1 MLIAKIQAAL
11 AHHDTPANRANYQQ
25 FFKEKLKEPY
35 GLKVPILRKI
45 ANETFKE
52 VKGKPAKEILDTCDE
67 LLASGERYMRVIAF
81 IWALKVKRD
90 YRKTDFAR
98 FERWLKN
105 YVTHWGNCDQFCGIS
120 GELLVLYPDLVS
132 KTKRWAKSKNR
143 WFRRA
148 AAVSL
153 IVPVRNRLMLD
164 EVFKTADLLLTDD
177 DDMVQKGYG
186 WMLKEA
192 GNQFPD
198 EVFKYVM
205 KNKREMPRTAL
216 RYAIEKYP
224 QAQRK
229 KAMAKDR

>member
-1 MLIAKIQAAL
+1 MLITRIKAELAK
-11 AHHDTPANRANYQQ
+11 HDKPENRANYQQ
-25 FFKEKLKEPY
+25 FFKEKLKEPV

-52 VKGKPAKEILDTCDE
+52 VKGRPAKEILDTCDE

-81 IWALKVKRD
+81 IWAQKVKAD

-105 YVTHWGNCDQFCGIS
+105 YVNNWGNCDHFCDIS
-120 GELLVLYPDLVS
+120 GELLVLYPQLVS
-132 KTKRWAKSKNR
+132 KTKKWAKSKNR

-153 IVPVRNRLMLD
+153 IVPVSKRLMLD
-164 EVFKTADLLLTDD
+164 QVFKTADLLLTDD

-205 KNKREMPRTAL
+205 KNKASMPRTAL

-224 QAQRK
+224 AAKRK
-229 KAMAKDR
+229 QAMAK

>member
-1 MLIAKIQAAL
+1 MKLLEKLNREIAR
-11 AHHDTPANRANYQQ
+11 HDKPENRLNYQK
-25 FFKEKLKEPY
+25 FFKEKLEHPVSIKTA
-35 GLKVPILRKI
+35 ILRKI
-45 ANETFKE
+45 SNNCFKE
-52 VKGKPAKEILDTCDE
+52 VKGKPAMEILDICDE
-67 LLASGERYMRVIAF
+67 LLESGERYMRFFAF
-81 IWALKVKRD
+81 EWARKLKGQ
-90 YRKTDFAR
+90 YRKADFAR
-98 FERWLKN
+98 FERWLDD
-105 YVTHWGNCDQFCGIS
+105 YVNHWGSCDSFCGIT
-120 GELLVLYPDLVS
+120 GQLLVQYPDLV
-132 KTKRWAKSKNR
+132 TKVKKWTKSKNR

-153 IVPVRNRLMLD
+153 VVPVRNGLLLK

-192 GNQFPD
+192 GDRFPD

-224 QAQRK
+224 AAKRK
-229 KAMAKDR
+229 EAMRKD

>member
-1 MLIAKIQAAL
+1 MLLAKIKAAL
-11 AHHDTPANRANYQQ
+11 ARHDKPANRANYQQ

-35 GLKVPILRKI
+35 GLKVPILRRI
-45 ANETFKE
+45 ANECFKE

-67 LLASGERYMRVIAF
+67 LLASGERYMRAIAF
-81 IWALKVKRD
+81 IWALKVKAD

-105 YVTHWGNCDQFCGIS
+105 YVNNWGNCDHFCGIS
-120 GELLVLYPDLVS
+120 GELLVLYPELVS
-132 KTKRWAKSKNR
+132 RTKKWAKSKNR

-153 IVPVRNRLMLD
+153 IEPVRKRLMLK
-164 EVFKTADLLLTDD
+164 EVFRTADLLLTDD

-205 KNKREMPRTAL
+205 KNKQKMPRTAL

-224 QAQRK
+224 QAKRK

>member
-1 MLIAKIQAAL
+1 MLIKTIKATL
-11 AHHDTPANRANYQQ
+11 ARHDKPANRANYQQ

-67 LLASGERYMRVIAF
+67 LLASGERYMRIIAF
-81 IWALKVKRD
+81 IWALKVKAD

-105 YVTHWGNCDQFCGIS
+105 YVNNWGNCDHFCGIS
-120 GELLVLYPDLVS
+120 GELLVLYPELVS
-132 KTKRWAKSKNR
+132 KTKKWAKSKNR

-153 IVPVRNRLMLD
+153 IEPVRKRLMLD
-164 EVFKTADLLLTDD
+164 EVFKTADLLLIDD

-205 KNKREMPRTAL
+205 KNKASMPRTAL

-224 QAQRK
+224 QAKRK
-229 KAMAKDR
+229 QAMKK

>member
-1 MLIAKIQAAL
+1 MLIKKIKAAL
-11 AHHDTPANRANYQQ
+11 AKHDKPANRANYQQ
-25 FFKEKLKEPY
+25 FFKEKLKEPV
-35 GLKVPILRKI
+35 GLKTPILRKI

-81 IWALKVKRD
+81 IWALKVKGD

-105 YVTHWGNCDQFCGIS
+105 YVNNWGNCDHFCGIS
-120 GELLVLYPDLVS
+120 GELLVLYPELVS
-132 KTKRWAKSKNR
+132 KTKKWAKSKNR

-153 IVPVRNRLMLD
+153 IEPVRKRLMLK

-192 GNQFPD
+192 GNQYPD

-205 KNKREMPRTAL
+205 KNKSKMPRTAL

-224 QAQRK
+224 AAKRK

>member
-1 MLIAKIQAAL
+1 MLVEKIKAAL
-11 AHHDTPANRANYQQ
+11 VKHDTPANRANYQQ

-52 VKGKPAKEILDTCDE
+52 VKGRPAKEILDTCDE
-67 LLASGERYMRVIAF
+67 LLASGARYMRVITF

-105 YVTHWGNCDQFCGIS
+105 YVNNWGNCDHFCGIS

-153 IVPVRNRLMLD
+153 IEPVRKRLMLK

-205 KNKREMPRTAL
+205 KNKASMPRTAL

-224 QAQRK
+224 QAKRK
-229 KAMAKDR
+229 QAMAK

>member
-1 MLIAKIQAAL
+1 MLISKIKAEL
-11 AHHDTPANRANYQQ
+11 RKHDKPSNRSNYQQ
-25 FFKEKLKEPY
+25 FFKEKLKDPV
-35 GLKVPILRKI
+35 GLKTPILRKI

-67 LLASGERYMRVIAF
+67 LLASGERYLRVIAF
-81 IWALKVKRD
+81 IWALKVKAD

-105 YVTHWGNCDQFCGIS
+105 YVTHWGNCDHFCGIS

-132 KTKRWAKSKNR
+132 RTKKWAKSKNR

-153 IVPVRNRLMLD
+153 IEPVRKRLMLD

-192 GNQFPD
+192 GNQYPD

-205 KNKREMPRTAL
+205 KNKASMPRTAL

-224 QAQRK
+224 AAKRK
-229 KAMAKDR
+229 KAMAKDW

>member
-1 MLIAKIQAAL
+1 MLAKLKAAL
-11 AHHDTPANRANYQQ
+11 ARHDKPENRANYQQ
-25 FFKEKLKEPY
+25 FFKEKLKEPV

-52 VKGKPAKEILDTCDE
+52 VKGRPAKEILDTCDE
-67 LLASGERYMRVIAF
+67 LLASGERYMRIIAF
-81 IWALKVKRD
+81 IWAQKVKAD

-105 YVTHWGNCDQFCGIS
+105 YVNNWGNCDHFSDIS
-120 GELLVLYPDLVS
+120 GELLVLYPDLVT
-132 KTKRWAKSKNR
+132 KTKKWAKSKNR

-153 IVPVRNRLMLD
+153 IVPVRSRQMLD

-192 GNQFPD
+192 GNQYPD

-205 KNKREMPRTAL
+205 KNKQKMPRTAL

-224 QAQRK
+224 AAKRKQAMVK
-229 KAMAKDR
+229 